1 MKLAEKKWEKNA
13 LEKYQPSQVAI
24 SFFIFKMKKHS
35 NVFFSPSFAMNKV
48 FSQLNE
54 EAINDEVLNFI
65 ENSRKCDIKC
75 EWGKKTIL
83 TSSHQRVVS
92 FGYGKVPNEW
102 RRMHLPAHSTKLKSS
117 KYSLCWLFILT
128 VQMSSLAIR
137 FGVGSVFPVS
147 WRSKLSSWKF
157 WLIKSNKFIS
167 IANGC
172 IFIVFVP

>member
-1 MKLAEKKWEKNA
+1 MMKCWILLKTQDNA
-13 LEKYQPSQVAI
+13 ILNA
-24 SFFIFKMKKHS
+24 
-35 NVFFSPSFAMNKV
+35 
-48 FSQLNE
+48 NE
-54 EAINDEVLNFI
+54 E
-65 ENSRKCDIKC
+65 
-75 EWGKKTIL
+75 KKTIL

-137 FGVGSVFPVS
+137 FGVGSVFPIG

-172 IFIVFVP
+172 IFIVFVPWMIILDWKWEGKVRQVKKERQGF